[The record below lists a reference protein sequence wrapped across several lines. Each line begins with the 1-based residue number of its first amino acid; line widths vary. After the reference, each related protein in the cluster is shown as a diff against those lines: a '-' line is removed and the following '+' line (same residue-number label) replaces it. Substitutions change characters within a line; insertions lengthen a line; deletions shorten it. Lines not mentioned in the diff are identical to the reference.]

1 MKDFKEIDKILE
13 AADLICINCV
23 EDTLNKDIC
32 DNCPV
37 RKLCNKCLQIVTIK
51 KEEK

>member
-23 EDTLNKDIC
+23 EDTLSELPHAVKAC
-32 DNCPV
+32 GFC
-37 RKLCNKCLQIVTIK
+37 
-51 KEEK
+51 

>member
-23 EDTLNKDIC
+23 EDTLNKNIC

-37 RKLCNKCLQIVTIK
+37 RKLCLKYSHIVDTK

>member
-1 MKDFKEIDKILE
+1 MEDVKEVNEILE

-23 EDTLNKDIC
+23 EDTLSKDIC

-37 RKLCNKCLQIVTIK
+37 R
-51 KEEK
+51 